1 MPDTTTAVEPA
12 IERFREWTLAGG
24 RFQGPQEVPILST
37 WSESTDRRFNLK
49 SKSQRK
55 FLQWEKQLLGI
66 NLGFTDDATPET
78 ARKVA
83 RWFFRRN
90 DSGAGPVVYGE
101 ALAMGFGTSPSFYKY
116 EERTVGVNIA
126 NTGTPSYEWRL
137 IGEPGTG
144 GKPVKTGEWL
154 AIYNDVERDFLIY
167 FNRDVGVDLGWPD
180 SKTWSD
186 QVTGWA
192 KKAAQEAVEEYVKSY
207 IGG

>member
-1 MPDTTTAVEPA
+1 MSDATAVVESA
-12 IERFREWTLAGG
+12 IERFREWELAGG
-24 RFQGPQEVPILST
+24 RFQGPQEVLPLSS
-37 WSESTDRRFNLK
+37 WSETTDRRYNLK
-49 SKSQRK
+49 SKSQLK
-55 FLQWEKQLLGI
+55 FLQWEEQALGI
-66 NLGFTDDATPET
+66 NLGYTDNATPET

-90 DSGAGPVVYGE
+90 GSGTGPILYGE
-101 ALAMGFGTSPSFYKY
+101 AVAMGYGTSPSFYKY
-116 EERTVGVNIA
+116 ENRTVGVNIA

-137 IGEPGTG
+137 IGGPGTG

-180 SKTWSD
+180 SKTWA
-186 QVTGWA
+186 QQATGWV
-192 KKAAQEAVEEYVKSY
+192 KKAGQEAVETYIKSY